1 MRIAAP
7 NAASFYREV
16 AAARVVWAIRDSAG
30 FPAPINGD
38 KKRSMPFWSSKS
50 RALQIITNVE
60 AYRDFRPE
68 PIAWE
73 TFNQRWI
80 PGLMKDGMLAGLNWS
95 GPNATGYDVEPTD
108 IERNVLA
115 CLINLLPNLSF
126 RRTLRDETT

>member
-1 MRIAAP
+1 MSIAAP

-38 KKRSMPFWSSKS
+38 KKRAMPFWSSKS

-115 CLINLLPNLSF
+115 LLNQPVAQPIIPPDAT
-126 RRTLRDETT
+126 R